1 VSHTLRIISH
11 KLIWNDIIKY
21 DLIKYILKIKDYNII
36 NTRNV
41 FLDLKNQVRT

>member
-1 VSHTLRIISH
+1 MSHTLRIIIH
-11 KLIWNDIIKY
+11 KLIWDNIIKY
-21 DLIKYILKIKDYNII
+21 DSIKYILEIKDYNII